1 MASFLE
7 GARERAK
14 KLAKQ
19 AEAFEAN
26 ALESAVFSN
35 LSRGVDRLGAS
46 AGALVN
52 AASAGGDGAPST
64 PGGKKRTLE
73 SLSKEELLVLVKR
86 EMEASKKARAT
97 ASAAAAAA
105 AQAAD
110 ESTAQLASL
119 KRAAVSLL
127 PAEERPTF
135 EQLHGDMLVEALS
148 AMPAGAS
155 LSADSPALASAEAA
169 ARAAMARAADATAE
183 AEAARSQAEAARAE
197 VQAARAEAHRAAAE
211 VQALRSELAAVKA
224 AAAAETQTCSSSAS
238 AYF

>member
-26 ALESAVFSN
+26 ALESAVFNN

-46 AGALVN
+46 AGAFV
-52 AASAGGDGAPST
+52 AGASAGGGDGAPST
-64 PGGKKRTLE
+64 PVGKKRTLE

-105 AQAAD
+105 AQAA
-110 ESTAQLASL
+110 EEAAAEAASL
-119 KRAAVSLL
+119 KRAAISLL
-127 PAEERPTF
+127 PAEERPSF
-135 EQLHGDMLVEALS
+135 EPLHG
-148 AMPAGAS
+148 
-155 LSADSPALASAEAA
+155 
-169 ARAAMARAADATAE
+169 
-183 AEAARSQAEAARAE
+183 
-197 VQAARAEAHRAAAE
+197 
-211 VQALRSELAAVKA
+211 AVL
-224 AAAAETQTCSSSAS
+224 
-238 AYF
+238 